1 MSIKTIHTDESS
13 YLHKKADTVTFP
25 LTGDIKELI
34 TDLKDTLQ
42 ASSTAAGIAAPQI
55 GASDA
60 IFVYRL
66 NAEME
71 PVVMINPTIIKSA
84 DFGKP
89 MYEMCLSY
97 PNEIYEVVRAKR
109 IVVRFFNEQGEH
121 SILKYRGHE
130 ATIIQH
136 ETDHLLGLTIKDKG
150 EQVDPIIAAQLL
162 GLETEEDTNEKNE
175 DY

>member
-1 MSIKTIHTDESS
+1 MSIKVIHTDESE
-13 YLHKKADTVTFP
+13 YLHKKADEVKFP
-25 LTGDIKELI
+25 LTEDIKELI
-34 TDLKDTLQ
+34 TDLKDTLMG
-42 ASSTAAGIAAPQI
+42 SETAAGVAAPQI

-60 IFVYRL
+60 VFVYRL
-66 NAEME
+66 RADME
-71 PVVMINPTIIKSA
+71 PVVMINPVIIKSA

-97 PNEIYEVVRAKR
+97 PNEIYEVIRAKR

-130 ATIIQH
+130 AVIIQH
-136 ETDHLLGLTIKDKG
+136 ETDHLLGLTIKDRG
-150 EQVDPIIAAQLL
+150 QQVDPDIAAKLL
-162 GLETEEDTNEKNE
+162 GLTGEEVDEENE